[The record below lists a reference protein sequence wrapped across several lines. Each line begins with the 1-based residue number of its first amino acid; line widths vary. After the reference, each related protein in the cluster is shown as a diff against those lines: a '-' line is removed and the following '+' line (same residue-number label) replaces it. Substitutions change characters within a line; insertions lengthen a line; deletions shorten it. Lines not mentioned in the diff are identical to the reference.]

1 MKQGDLVAS
10 KYRLQSR
17 LGQGGMGVVW
27 SAAHAQTGREFAIK
41 FLHPVVAAASEDA
54 RRRFLQE
61 ARTSARVNHP
71 NIIDILDVGELE
83 DGSLFLVM
91 ELLEGMNLGE
101 ALRAEPRFNARD
113 LFLIVA
119 GAAMALGAAH
129 SVGVIH
135 RDVKPPNIFLH
146 RDRTLGQV
154 RVKML
159 DFGVSKVLADGDGM
173 ATHSGSLLGSPRYMA
188 PEQAISATSADGRSD
203 IWSLGVILYEALTG
217 QFPHDGDSSNSLV
230 IAIATKPPKP
240 ISQVAPTLPPAVRQL
255 VDDCLL
261 PPHERIQTAE
271 ILVDRIMSTLATLDL
286 TEIPLARPAGMKTTI
301 FRSDSFVISATARP
315 GAHGLATSISRSSA
329 AHLALPPP
337 PAAPAPPPAIVP
349 PGTRP
354 LPDEG
359 TLVIRPGEPLAQ
371 AAAAFRAAAPA
382 SGPFVPVKAAS
393 VPPPPAPDPNTPVP
407 MGDPA
412 QSISSINVVR
422 GEGPWSPI
430 PTSPPPNIW
439 TTNKSVL
446 LALGSV
452 ATVLVTLVIIVA
464 ATDSPSAPAVA
475 AAPPPA
481 TAAQP
486 STTGETVGAADNRP
500 KETPPAASA
509 VASASAS
516 ASAARTAT
524 PPASATP
531 RRPPVGGGGHVPR
544 PKQTG
549 NPEDILKTPGF

>member
-146 RDRTLGQV
+146 RDRSLGQV

-261 PPHERIQTAE
+261 PPQQRIQTAE
-271 ILVDRIMSTLATLDL
+271 VLVDRMMSTLATHDL
-286 TEIPLARPAGMKTTI
+286 SEIPLARPSGMKTTI
-301 FRSDSFVISATARP
+301 FRSDSFVISATTRP
-315 GAHGLATSISRSSA
+315 GVHGLATSLSRSSA

-337 PAAPAPPPAIVP
+337 PAAPPPINMSAGVTPIS
-349 PGTRP
+349 
-354 LPDEG
+354 EG
-359 TLVIRPGEPLAQ
+359 TLVIRPGEPLAA

-382 SGPFVPVKAAS
+382 SGPFVPSSGGS
-393 VPPPPAPDPNTPVP
+393 VPPPPGGDPNTPVP

-422 GEGPWSPI
+422 GEGPWAPI
-430 PTSPPPNIW
+430 PTSPPPPNIW
-439 TTNKSVL
+439 AANRSVL
-446 LALGSV
+446 IALGSV

-464 ATDSPSAPAVA
+464 IADSPPAPAVA
-475 AAPPPA
+475 AAPPAA
-481 TAAQP
+481 TTP
-486 STTGETVGAADNRP
+486 SPVTTGETAGAADIQPN
-500 KETPPAASA
+500 ETVTTAAP
-509 VASASAS
+509 SASAS
-516 ASAARTAT
+516 ASAARSST
-524 PPASATP
+524 PTTSATAP
-531 RRPPVGGGGHVPR
+531 GRRPGGGGGQLPR
-544 PKQTG
+544 PKPTG

>member
-1 MKQGDLVAS
+1 VKQGDLVAS

-27 SAAHAQTGREFAIK
+27 SAAHVQTGREFAIK

-129 SVGVIH
+129 AVGVIH

-146 RDRTLGQV
+146 RDRSLGQV

-240 ISQVAPTLPPAVRQL
+240 ISQVAPTLPPAIRQL

-261 PPHERIQTAE
+261 PPQQRIQSAE

-286 TEIPLARPAGMKTTI
+286 SEIPLARPAGMKTTI
-301 FRSDSFVISATARP
+301 FRSDSFVISATTRP
-315 GAHGLATSISRSSA
+315 GVHGMATSISRSSA

-337 PAAPAPPPAIVP
+337 PAAPLPVNLP
-349 PGTRP
+349 PGATP
-354 LPDEG
+354 IPEG
-359 TLVIRPGEPLAQ
+359 TLVIRPGEPLAA
-371 AAAAFRAAAPA
+371 AAAAFRAAAATPA
-382 SGPFVPVKAAS
+382 TGPFVPTTGGSA
-393 VPPPPAPDPNTPVP
+393 PPPPGGDPNTPVP
-407 MGDPA
+407 VGDPA

-430 PTSPPPNIW
+430 PSPPAPNIW
-439 TTNKSVL
+439 SANKSVL

-464 ATDSPSAPAVA
+464 ATDSSPPPAVA
-475 AAPPPA
+475 AGPPPA
-481 TAAQP
+481 ATSQP
-486 STTGETVGAADNRP
+486 SATGETVGAVDSQP
-500 KETPPAASA
+500 KEAPTVATSA
-509 VASASAS
+509 PSTSASAS

-524 PPASATP
+524 PATSATS
-531 RRPPVGGGGHVPR
+531 RRVPGGGALPK